1 MAGCQ
6 AESIEV
12 PLERVTDILFLGGA
26 VYWGKIPGT
35 LKEYIKSL
43 SPQQVKCVAVFT
55 TAGILEGASEIYKVF
70 LKYHDLKV
78 MKETYFCSGKRVYD
92 AKIKEETEIFAEK
105 VMNQASIMN
114 QSIMN

>member
-1 MAGCQ
+1 M
-6 AESIEV
+6 
-12 PLERVTDILFLGGA
+12 
-26 VYWGKIPGT
+26 
-35 LKEYIKSL
+35 
-43 SPQQVKCVAVFT
+43 
-55 TAGILEGASEIYKVF
+55 
-70 LKYHDLKV
+70 KYHDLKV

>member
-1 MAGCQ
+1 M
-6 AESIEV
+6 
-12 PLERVTDILFLGGA
+12 GGA

>member
-1 MAGCQ
+1 MGKD
-6 AESIEV
+6 SRDT
-12 PLERVTDILFLGGA
+12 ERV
-26 VYWGKIPGT
+26 Y
-35 LKEYIKSL
+35 KEPV
-43 SPQQVKCVAVFT
+43 PQQVKCVAVFT

>member
-1 MAGCQ
+1 M
-6 AESIEV
+6 
-12 PLERVTDILFLGGA
+12 GGA
-26 VYWGKIPGT
+26 VYWGKIPRT

-92 AKIKEETEIFAEK
+92 GKIKEETEIFAEK

-114 QSIMN
+114 HSIMN